1 MCLFFTFRVSQNS
14 FNRLFTHR
22 FCGRADITLV
32 EIVFDNLM
40 LMAYNYLHRIRQNA
54 REAQVMNTK
63 LTLRM
68 DDSLIESAKQ
78 YSAKS
83 GKSVSRIVADLF
95 EIIKNE
101 KLEKHYPTTPAV
113 LSLKGALKGKPVDEK
128 DYKRY
133 LEEKYS

>member
-1 MCLFFTFRVSQNS
+1 
-14 FNRLFTHR
+14 
-22 FCGRADITLV
+22 
-32 EIVFDNLM
+32 
-40 LMAYNYLHRIRQNA
+40 
-54 REAQVMNTK
+54 MNTK

-101 KLEKHYPTTPAV
+101 KLEKHYSTTPAV